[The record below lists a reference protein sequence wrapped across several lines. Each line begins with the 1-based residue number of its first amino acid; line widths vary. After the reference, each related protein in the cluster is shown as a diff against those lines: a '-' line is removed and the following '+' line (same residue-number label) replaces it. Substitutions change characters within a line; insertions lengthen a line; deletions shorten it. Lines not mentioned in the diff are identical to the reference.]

1 MRSFSERTRLQTLR
15 NLSADAIE
23 PGLRNRLWN
32 VIHASCF
39 SSPAWSPDLNAFVD
53 RLWDEYFKWPQDSI
67 PHATVLQKIRD
78 YYFHAE
84 WNQVYDFIEF
94 CAGAFPENDSNARF
108 TAKVNGVFTQ
118 ELAPYRFLGRR
129 LVRVTS
135 PEEFDAI
142 EQALASVDLLE
153 AIRERLHRAFDL
165 LADRRAPN
173 YQASVRESLE
183 GLKALDSSLGES
195 APKFLRGMAEA
206 VESGLACLGRPEKA
220 PLMKRVW
227 RGLSGR
233 RHARRQDAGFE
244 DAKFALVVCSAL
256 VNYAVGRAAR
266 ADSELE
272 DGVLHCAKAQ
282 A

>member
-15 NLSADAIE
+15 DLSADAIE

-32 VIHASCF
+32 VIHASYF
-39 SSPAWSPDLNAFVD
+39 SSPAWSADLNAFVD

-94 CAGAFPENDSNARF
+94 CASAFPESESNAGF
-108 TAKVNGVFTQ
+108 TVKVNSVFTQ
-118 ELAPYRFLGRR
+118 ELAPYRFLGQR
-129 LVRVTS
+129 LVRVAS

-142 EQALASVDLLE
+142 EQALATVDLLE
-153 AIRERLHRAFDL
+153 GVRERLHRAFDL
-165 LADRRAPN
+165 LADRRTPN
-173 YQASVRESLE
+173 YEASIRESLE
-183 GLKALDSSLGES
+183 GLKALQGFLGES
-195 APKFLRGMAEA
+195 APKFLRGMADA
-206 VESGLACLGRPEKA
+206 VESGLPCLGRSEKP
-220 PLMKRVW
+220 PLIKRIW
-227 RGLSGR
+227 WGLSGR
-233 RHARRQDAGFE
+233 RNARREEAGFE
-244 DAKFALVVCSAL
+244 DAKFALVVCSAF
-256 VNYAVGRAAR
+256 VNYTVGRAAR

-272 DGVLHCAKAQ
+272 DGVLRCAKAQ